1 MPVKTKAP
9 DRFPNRNRKPRKPRK
24 PRGRAL
30 AAAAEYLLTNP
41 TAALIDKHTGKPDG
55 ERIIEALSV
64 LATGTGE
71 QVAKFFGG
79 YYRLRARDRQAALNV
94 LEQRRFGRVPQI
106 DEVPSEHR
114 PTTIVNVF
122 TTSEE
127 FAFVTAQQPKLVGS
141 TRALPTG
148 EPDDR
153 DG

>member
-1 MPVKTKAP
+1 MPVKRTRGP
-9 DRFPNRNRKPRKPRK
+9 DRIPGRNRKPRKPR
-24 PRGRAL
+24 GRQLAK
-30 AAAAEYLLTNP
+30 AAALLLASP

-71 QVAKFFGG
+71 EVAKFFGG
-79 YYRLRARDRQAALNV
+79 YYRLRARDRQAALEV
-94 LEQRRFGRVPQI
+94 LEQRRFGK
-106 DEVPSEHR
+106 VPSVDEGAVEHH

-148 EPDDR
+148 EPHDR
-153 DG
+153 DD